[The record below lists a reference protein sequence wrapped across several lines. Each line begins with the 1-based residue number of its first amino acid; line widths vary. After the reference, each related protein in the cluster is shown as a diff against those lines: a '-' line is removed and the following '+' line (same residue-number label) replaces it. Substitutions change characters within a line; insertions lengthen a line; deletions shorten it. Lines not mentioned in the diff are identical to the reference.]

1 MLNRAQRRRA
11 IARPALAIPPG
22 KKTHK
27 LRPELCVVWVP
38 SCAGYVAHLSDE
50 RFTTVGDPQCAYHL
64 KEDEA
69 ESLVQAI
76 RKRLGLRAAIRPC
89 HPH

>member
-11 IARPALAIPPG
+11 LARPALAIPPG

-38 SCAGYVAHLSDE
+38 DCAGYVAHLSDE
-50 RFTTVGDPQCAYHL
+50 RFATVGHPDCAYHL
-64 KEDEA
+64 SEVEA
-69 ESLVQAI
+69 ELLVQAI
-76 RKRLGLRAAIRPC
+76 RQRLGLRAAIRPC
-89 HPH
+89 YQH